1 MLIIDIL
8 LYGILIWYIEVVYTG
23 KYGVSKPWY
32 FPVLPIIKGVRK
44 LKERNG
50 RETGDEEL
58 ASKYGIIN

>member
-1 MLIIDIL
+1 M
-8 LYGILIWYIEVVYTG
+8 YGILIWYIEAVYTG

-44 LKERNG
+44 LERNQ